1 LTRPGVY
8 GMTTL
13 PHRIARVDDL
23 GLEIIGEVTDLGP
36 GESPAPKPAQV
47 LRIRDSHHRIA
58 MLVAKGYAA
67 EEVSAMTGTGLSRIY
82 TLARDPSFK
91 ELVRFYLNADG
102 DVHRDLMVKMED
114 IARDA
119 FEELHTRLQEQPDT
133 LTPEFV
139 LDLAK
144 VSADRAGFAPV
155 QRTINKSLH
164 MTIGARYDRAES
176 RTTKSKKDAA

>member
-1 LTRPGVY
+1 
-8 GMTTL
+8 MTAL

-82 TLARDPSFK
+82 SLARDPSFK
-91 ELVRFYLNADG
+91 ELGRCYLNADG

-133 LTPEFV
+133 LSPEFV

>member
-1 LTRPGVY
+1 
-8 GMTTL
+8 
-13 PHRIARVDDL
+13 
-23 GLEIIGEVTDLGP
+23 
-36 GESPAPKPAQV
+36 
-47 LRIRDSHHRIA
+47 
-58 MLVAKGYAA
+58 
-67 EEVSAMTGTGLSRIY
+67 
-82 TLARDPSFK
+82 
-91 ELVRFYLNADG
+91 
-102 DVHRDLMVKMED
+102 MVKMED